1 MFRKILQKL
10 SRLLLELHYRILI
23 RFFSVYQPVYQK
35 GKLIKT
41 GDRNCLDRW
50 QMIKKEIA
58 AFRAQ
63 SVLDLGCAEGFYVI
77 QAAKECGCISLG
89 IESNTRRLN
98 VAQSQLVMEKIMPAG
113 FLLGSVDEQLL
124 DKLPRFDLVIFMSV
138 MHHMMY
144 KNGENYCRLILQK
157 LRPKIGKAMIFE
169 MGQSD
174 EDIHEWSRKLPDMGA
189 NPHEWIERFL
199 LSCGFSRVEKIGESD
214 SFRSGR
220 RRAIFRAEP

>member
-1 MFRKILQKL
+1 MKFLQ
-10 SRLLLELHYRILI
+10 ELYYLILI
-23 RFFSVYQPVYQK
+23 RSYSLYQPVYMK

-41 GDRNCLDRW
+41 RDRNCLDRW
-50 QMIKKEIA
+50 EMIKKEITA
-58 AFRAQ
+58 LPAK
-63 SVLDLGCAEGFYVI
+63 SVVDLGCAEGFYVI
-77 QAAKECGCISLG
+77 QAARELDCFSLG
-89 IESNTRRLN
+89 IDADIRSLN
-98 VAQSQLVMEKIMPAG
+98 VARSQLALEKITNAS
-113 FLLGSVDEQLL
+113 FSQSVIDEHLL

-174 EDIHEWSRKLPDMGA
+174 EHMHEWSRKLPDMGP
-189 NPHEWIERFL
+189 NPHEWIKRFL
-199 LSCGFSRVEKIGESD
+199 LSCGFSNAEKIGESD

-220 RRAIFRAEP
+220 RRAIFRVKP